1 MQGDSKSPKTEN
13 RKKKSI
19 ILMIFCILLVI
30 AIVLVLF
37 FFLKE
42 ENSNRDTIVTKENV
56 EKIKQ
61 QLQEPVEDGYYK
73 TKMTVDWT
81 FENGDA
87 VSSDAYVANS
97 ADNTR
102 KVYFDVSLADTQ
114 ELVYSSPYLP
124 VGTELKDIKLDK
136 SLVAGDYE
144 CVLTYHLVDD
154 DADELTTLS
163 VTVNLHILN

>member
-136 SLVAGDYE
+136 SLVAGDY
-144 CVLTYHLVDD
+144 
-154 DADELTTLS
+154 
-163 VTVNLHILN
+163 